1 MVSLATPNQRAG
13 ETRKAPS
20 RSQVERGPPLCGCGL
35 DGPAK
40 EDDRCWPLGQALTPG
55 RCIYLKVGASMDL
68 VLLGGFEPPPPRMW
82 ALPG

>member
-40 EDDRCWPLGQALTPG
+40 EDDRC
-55 RCIYLKVGASMDL
+55 
-68 VLLGGFEPPPPRMW
+68 
-82 ALPG
+82 